1 MNTRPYIN
9 CRQLV
14 AFIEDYMSGDL
25 DGTHREDFE
34 RHLKVCP
41 SCRAYLAS
49 YRETIALAR
58 GAFTDPTTLPAELMT
73 AILATVARNTNGGR

>member
-1 MNTRPYIN
+1 MNTRPYIT
-9 CRQLV
+9 CRQLIE
-14 AFIEDYMSGDL
+14 FIEGYLADDL

-34 RHLKVCP
+34 RHLRVCP

-58 GAFTDPTTLPAELMT
+58 GAFTDPTSLPPELMT
-73 AILATVARNTNGGR
+73 AILATVARNTNG